1 ATGGRGAELVID
13 VVGGATFDWARRAVA
28 FEGGIVVAG
37 FTSGSINEM
46 RTNHVLL
53 RNYSVVGLHLVRYR
67 RENPALLRA
76 VHEKLIALYADGS
89 IAPQIYREM
98 PFDQAP
104 SGLSLLAGR
113 EAIGRVVLRC

>member
-1 ATGGRGAELVID
+1 VVVCFTGG
-13 VVGGATFDWARRAVA
+13 T
-28 FEGGIVVAG
+28 
-37 FTSGSINEM
+37 INEL

-67 RENPALLRA
+67 RENPALLRE
-76 VHEKLIALYADGS
+76 VHDQLVARLADGA
-89 IAPQIYREM
+89 IAPQIYREV

-104 SGLSLLAGR
+104 AGLSLLSGR